1 MDPVRAAGASAGTDP
16 VGADPACVDLV
27 GAARAGVAHRRCV
40 RSGSASERAANHDG
54 RLAGLS
60 GKGVIES
67 ASSWAAGWEHR
78 RRVAHR

>member
-1 MDPVRAAGASAGTDP
+1 MDPVGAAGASAGTDP
-16 VGADPACVDLV
+16 VGA
-27 GAARAGVAHRRCV
+27 ARAGLAHRRCV